1 MTWMNVAALAY
12 VVIGLSLA
20 AWYYH
25 VAIGGGA
32 EKYRPKPCD
41 ECGVDHR
48 SAEDK
53 QITALY
59 ERLETI
65 RSTKRGRIQLAIS
78 TAVACVVLTFAWP
91 AALVVFILKGRKTR
105 GVS

>member
-1 MTWMNVAALAY
+1 MSGFALAY
-12 VVIGLSLA
+12 LLVGLALA

-25 VAIGGGA
+25 VAVGGGS
-32 EKYRPKPCD
+32 EKYLPKPCP
-41 ECGVDHR
+41 ECGDDHR
-48 SAEDK
+48 PEDEK
-53 QITALY
+53 QITAMY

-65 RSTKRGRIQLAIS
+65 RSTKRGRIQLAIGA
-78 TAVACVVLTFAWP
+78 AVACVVLTFAWP